1 MSIRFGVIA
10 TPRGDAAAWAAQ
22 VAAFEA
28 AGWDTV
34 LVPDTLWTTSPFPA
48 LAAAA
53 AATTRLRLRPWVL
66 AAPFRTPGA
75 LVREA
80 SALQELSGG
89 RFELGI
95 GTGRPDAEGEAARL
109 GAAWGSGAERVAAL
123 ERAVAAVREGVSPAP
138 PVVVAAAGPRMLA
151 LAGRVADRVA
161 PALQPAATEGALAAA
176 VEAVRAA
183 AAGRAAP
190 PGVTQAIVGVGDRL
204 PARLEQHGLDAATLA
219 AQGAVGL
226 VPGDPAEL
234 AELLRQRRERYGV
247 DEYVVAEELAD
258 TLAPTIAHLT
268 PA

>member
-22 VAAFEA
+22 VAAFEV

-53 AATTRLRLRPWVL
+53 AATSRLRLRPWVL

-75 LVREA
+75 LLREA

-95 GTGRPDAEGEAARL
+95 GAGRPDAEGEAARL
-109 GAAWGSGAERVAAL
+109 GAAWGPAGERVAAL
-123 ERAVAAVREGVSPAP
+123 ERAVAAVREGVAPVP
-138 PVVVAAAGPRMLA
+138 PVAVAASGPRMLA

-161 PALQPAATEGALAAA
+161 PALPPAAAEGALAAA

-190 PGVTQAIVGVGDRL
+190 PGVTQGIVGVGDRL
-204 PARLEQHGLDAATLA
+204 PARLEQHGVDAADLA

-226 VPGDPAEL
+226 LPGDPGEL
-234 AELLRQRRERYGV
+234 AEVLQQRRERYGV
-247 DEYVVAEELAD
+247 DEYVVAEELVDA
-258 TLAPTIAHLT
+258 LAPTVSRLAT
-268 PA
+268 A

>member
-10 TPRGDAAAWAAQ
+10 TPRGDARAWAAQ

-28 AGWDTV
+28 AGWDTL

-80 SALQELSGG
+80 SALHELSGG

-95 GTGRPDAEGEAARL
+95 GTGRPDAEGEATRL
-109 GAAWGSGAERVAAL
+109 GVAWGSAGERVAAL
-123 ERAVAAVREGVSPAP
+123 ERAVTAVRDAVSPP
-138 PVVVAAAGPRMLA
+138 PPIAVAASGPRMLA

-161 PALQPAATEGALAAA
+161 PALPPAADETALAAA
-176 VEAVRAA
+176 VHAVRAA
-183 AAGRAAP
+183 ATGRAAP
-190 PGVTQAIVGVGDRL
+190 PGVTQAIVGVGDHL

-226 VPGDPAEL
+226 VPSDPSEL
-234 AELLRQRRERYGV
+234 AALLHERQERYGI
-247 DEYVVAEELAD
+247 DEYVVAEELAT
-258 TLAPTIAHLT
+258 TLAPTVANLAT
-268 PA
+268 A